1 MSQPLHDTGVSVSPI
16 QTLTLDAV
24 MGALPELESSA
35 QQVIDADEVP
45 GLAIAVVYRDE
56 VLFEKGFGVKLA
68 GGDQRVDADT
78 VFQLASLSKPVAS
91 TVVAALVSDR
101 AVTWDT
107 RIADLDPEFQLAEP
121 YPSAHVTV
129 RDLFAH
135 RSGLSGNAGN
145 DLETLGYTRDDI
157 MRRLRY
163 LKPASS
169 FRSTY
174 AYSNFGITQGALA
187 AAKAAGLSWED
198 AAEARLY
205 TRLGMASTS
214 SRHGDFLARTNRAS
228 LHVRFN
234 GAWTALATRDPD
246 GQSPAGGVSS
256 TARDLAQ
263 WMRLELANGRYAG
276 EPLIDE
282 TALAQTHAPHTD
294 RGSHPVSGVP
304 AFYGLG
310 WNVEYRSY
318 GTVWGHAGAFSQG
331 ARTVVSLVPSHGLG
345 VVVLTNAF
353 PTGVPEGISDRF
365 LEKVM
370 NGDTRRDWLGAWNA
384 FFASLFGPAIETA
397 KKTYG
402 HMPADVSPALPL
414 SAYAGTYANAYL
426 GTVSAVEADGALT
439 LRLGPNGARSFTLA
453 HFDRDLFIYYPYPE
467 MPDLAVAATFAIG
480 PGRKAL
486 HLTLDDLNESGQG
499 ELARLDIFQGPDRHE

>member
-1 MSQPLHDTGVSVSPI
+1 MSQPLHDIGASVAPA
-16 QTLTLDAV
+16 QRLTLDTV
-24 MGALPELESSA
+24 LGALPELESSA
-35 QQVIDADEVP
+35 QHVIDTDGVP

-56 VLFEKGFGVKLA
+56 VLFAKGFGVRLA
-68 GGDQRVDADT
+68 GGDQRVEADT

-101 AVTWDT
+101 AVVWDA
-107 RIADLDPEFQLAEP
+107 RITDIDPEFQLAEP
-121 YPSAHVTV
+121 YPTAHVTV

-145 DLETLGYTRDDI
+145 DLEALGFTRDEI

-169 FRSTY
+169 FRSAY

-187 AAKAAGLSWED
+187 AAKAAGLSWEE

-205 TRLGMASTS
+205 KRLGMASTS
-214 SRHGDFLARTNRAS
+214 SRHSDFLARTNRAS

-256 TARDLAQ
+256 TVRDLAQ
-263 WMRLELANGRYAG
+263 WMRLELAKGRWAG
-276 EPLIDE
+276 EPLID
-282 TALAQTHAPHTD
+282 ADAIAPTHAPHTD
-294 RGSHPVSGVP
+294 RGRHPVSGVP

-331 ARTVVSLVPSHGLG
+331 ARTVVSLVPSHDLG
-345 VVVLTNAF
+345 IVVLTNAF
-353 PTGVPEGISDRF
+353 PTGVPEGIGDRF
-365 LEKVM
+365 LEQVM
-370 NGDTRRDWLGAWNA
+370 GGDTERDWLGEWNA
-384 FFASLFGPAIETA
+384 LFASLFGPAIEVA
-397 KKTYG
+397 KKTYS
-402 HMPADVSPALPL
+402 HRPADASPALPL

-426 GTVSAVEADGALT
+426 GTVSAAVEADGALM
-439 LRLGPNGARSFTLA
+439 LRLGPNGARSFPLT
-453 HFDRDLFIYYPYPE
+453 HFNRDLFIYYPYPE

-486 HLTLDDLNESGQG
+486 HLTLDDLNDSGQG
-499 ELARLDIFQGPDRHE
+499 ELPRSGD